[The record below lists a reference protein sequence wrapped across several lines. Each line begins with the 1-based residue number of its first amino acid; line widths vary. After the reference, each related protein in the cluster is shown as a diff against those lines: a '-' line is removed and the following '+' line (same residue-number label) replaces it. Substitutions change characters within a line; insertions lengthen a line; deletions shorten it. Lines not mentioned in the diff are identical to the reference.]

1 MKARLK
7 AWAQSATVLFNAS
20 LLAAFPFT
28 EQIMGMVTDNLPA
41 LAPYLPPNVYKVVGY
56 AVVVFS
62 MVRAMKRARAAA
74 VAKEVANG

>member
-7 AWAQSATVLFNAS
+7 AWAASATVWFNAA

-28 EQIMGMVTDNLPA
+28 DQIMQVVVENLPA

-62 MVRAMKRARAAA
+62 IVRAMRRASAAA
-74 VAKEVANG
+74 AKEVTNG

>member
-1 MKARLK
+1 MMARLK
-7 AWAQSATVLFNAS
+7 AWAQSATVWFNAA

-28 EQIMGMVTDNLPA
+28 DQIMGVITDNLPA
-41 LAPYLPPNVYKVVGY
+41 LAPFLPPNVYKVVGY

-74 VAKEVANG
+74 TAKEVTNG